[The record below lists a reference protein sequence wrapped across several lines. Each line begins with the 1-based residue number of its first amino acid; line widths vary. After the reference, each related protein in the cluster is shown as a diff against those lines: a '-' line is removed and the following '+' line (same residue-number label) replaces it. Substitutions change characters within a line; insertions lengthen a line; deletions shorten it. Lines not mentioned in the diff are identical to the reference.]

1 MWREVANR
9 HGAMTR
15 WSFCADPG
23 CASPSRHSFAVRGD
37 GDATAKWIS
46 DELPGALAQALAS
59 AERTRVPVTVR
70 IHAVILGPSSGGRR
84 PTTQSPNQMIGEV
97 IINGVAR
104 PLHSTTSYD
113 SMARPSAR

>member
-1 MWREVANR
+1 MLRRN
-9 HGAMTR
+9 G
-15 WSFCADPG
+15 
-23 CASPSRHSFAVRGD
+23 SPMNFRARSPR
-37 GDATAKWIS
+37 
-46 DELPGALAQALAS
+46 ALAS

-104 PLHSTTSYD
+104 SLSSRAAIGV
-113 SMARPSAR
+113 SQLVRGFANWVVREV